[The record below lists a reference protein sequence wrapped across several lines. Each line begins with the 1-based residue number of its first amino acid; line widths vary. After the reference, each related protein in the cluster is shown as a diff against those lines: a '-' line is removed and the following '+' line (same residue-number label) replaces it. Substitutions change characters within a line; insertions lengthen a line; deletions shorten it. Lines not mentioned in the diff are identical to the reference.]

1 MEQAFKGCYQ
11 FGPFLLDTQERVL
24 LRDGQ
29 PVPMTPRAYQVL
41 LTLVERRGRVVEKEF
56 FMREVWDGTLRDES
70 NLPQQVSVL
79 RRLLG
84 EKDGQK
90 YIETVAT
97 RGYRFVATVR
107 AETSPQ
113 TLQGISEP
121 VLTTENFDNDAA
133 VLLQK
138 RTDITVMRHVAATS
152 DAQNDQAV
160 TVHRALQVLP
170 RRSLWT
176 RVFVVL
182 TIGLVTAALA
192 YWVGFRR
199 AAQPASSITQV
210 APAVRTIAVLPFKVR
225 GQPTGDDY
233 LEMGLADAVASRLGA
248 VSSLVVSPM
257 SAVERVYQEGRAKD
271 SLAAGRELS
280 ADAVLESS
288 VQRAG
293 DDLRVTA
300 RLLRVSDGV
309 QLWSNAYDEKFA
321 QVFRIQD
328 SISNELV
335 AALSVKLVGKE
346 SERLARH
353 TTQNPDAY
361 RFYLLGRY
369 FWRIDQIKSREYLK
383 QAVAADPGYA
393 VAHAALADA
402 YIFNPDDG
410 IEAERHALRALE
422 LDEELAEAHATLG
435 FVQMFHRWNWSE
447 AGQRLR
453 RAVELNPSYATA
465 RQWYALYLVSEGR
478 MTEAVAQ
485 MEEAVKLDQLS
496 AQFHADLGQVYFFA
510 GQDAKAIAACHRA
523 LELNPRHDWA
533 RLYLFYIHA
542 KAGRQEEAATAY
554 LEFLTA
560 VMEPGVSQHYDNA
573 VQGRRRG
580 GLRGLLEV
588 DINFFENSA
597 KSPGSFNRLAEDY
610 AILGDRERALLW
622 LERAVN
628 ERNFFMV
635 FIKTNPLFSEL
646 RDDPRYNALVRRVGL
661 SQPDSVSDRGN

>member
-1 MEQAFKGCYQ
+1 MQQDFKGCYE
-11 FGPFLLDTQERVL
+11 FGSFVLDTEEKLL

-29 PVPMTPRAYQVL
+29 PVPLTPRAYQVL
-41 LTLVERRGRVVEKEF
+41 LTLVERRGRIVEKEF
-56 FMREVWDGTLRDES
+56 FMRQVWDGTLRDES

-79 RRLLG
+79 RRLLAEG
-84 EKDGQK
+84 NGHK

-107 AETSPQ
+107 VAPSNPQSQDVDETALVSQ
-113 TLQGISEP
+113 A
-121 VLTTENFDNDAA
+121 VNDEGDI
-133 VLLQK
+133 LLKK
-138 RTDITVMRHVAATS
+138 RTDITVTREVSPGAVRKTDPIVAIS
-152 DAQNDQAV
+152 DTAHSVSPDRQRKPIFAV
-160 TVHRALQVLP
+160 LTGGLLV
-170 RRSLWT
+170 
-176 RVFVVL
+176 VVL
-182 TIGLVTAALA
+182 AFGAWFL
-192 YWVGFRR
+192 R
-199 AAQPASSITQV
+199 ASPPDSKVSRTSS
-210 APAVRTIAVLPFKVR
+210 AVRTIAVLPFTVR
-225 GQPTGDDY
+225 GQTGGDEY

-271 SLAAGRELS
+271 SLAAGRELR

-321 QVFRIQD
+321 QAFRIQD

-353 TTQNPDAY
+353 TTQNADAY

-369 FWRIDQIKSREYLK
+369 FWRIDQTKSREYLK

-410 IEAERHALRALE
+410 LEAERHALRALE
-422 LDEELAEAHATLG
+422 LDEALGEAHATLG
-435 FVQMFHRWNWSE
+435 FVQMFHRWNWGE
-447 AGQRLR
+447 AGQHLR
-453 RAVELNPSYATA
+453 RAVELNPNYATA
-465 RQWYALYLVSEGR
+465 RQWYALYLACEGR
-478 MTEAVAQ
+478 MTEAMAQ

-496 AQFHADLGQVYFFA
+496 AQLHADLGQVYFFA
-510 GQDAKAIAACHRA
+510 GQDAKAIAACRRA
-523 LELNPRHDWA
+523 IEVNPRHDWA

-560 VMEPGVSQHYDNA
+560 IMQPGDSQHYEA
-573 VQGRRRG
+573 MLEGRRRG
-580 GLRGLLEV
+580 GLRGLLEA
-588 DINFFENSA
+588 DINFLVNVSKNPE
-597 KSPGSFNRLAEDY
+597 SFNRIAEDY
-610 AILGDRERALLW
+610 AILGDRERALTW